1 MNEVQSELFE
11 CLKKALVNNWQTSDF
26 DRWLYM
32 DAGTSFG
39 YAFDTRVKDGFIK
52 GRTLVYNIQCL
63 LREKKATMDDILK
76 LVQAYVAETETNSKP
91 EHGYSY
97 FS

>member
-11 CLKKALVNNWQTSDF
+11 CLKNALVNTWNTSDF

-52 GRTLVYNIQCL
+52 GRTLVYKI
-63 LREKKATMDDILK
+63 DK
-76 LVQAYVAETETNSKP
+76 LFYNSKV
-91 EHGYSY
+91 GNKTLSK
-97 FS
+97 